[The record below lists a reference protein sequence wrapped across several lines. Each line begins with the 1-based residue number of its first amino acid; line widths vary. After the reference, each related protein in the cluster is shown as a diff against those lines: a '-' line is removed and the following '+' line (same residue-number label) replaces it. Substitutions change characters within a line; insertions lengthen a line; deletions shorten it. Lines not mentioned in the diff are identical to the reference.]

1 MIHEAQLVEG
11 CRNKDRKAQRML
23 YERFAG
29 KMLAVALRYTHH
41 RFDAEDVIQD
51 AFVKVFTQMHK
62 FRSDCPLDA
71 WIRRIVVNT
80 AISFL
85 RKEKNTQFQTDIDD
99 HTETLSHNDMALS
112 DLNYEQLL
120 DFIKSLPTG
129 CRVIFNLFA
138 IEGYSHHEIAQQ
150 LNISEGTSKSQYARA
165 KQLLKTKLENV
176 ID

>member
-1 MIHEAQLVEG
+1 MICDTQLVEG
-11 CRNKDRKAQRML
+11 CRNKDRKAQQTL

-41 RFDAEDVIQD
+41 RFDAEDVIQES
-51 AFVKVFTQMHK
+51 FVKVFLQIHT

-99 HTETLSHNDMALS
+99 HTETLSHGEVALS

-120 DFIKSLPTG
+120 AVIKTLPTG
-129 CRVIFNLFA
+129 CKVIFNLYA
-138 IEGYSHHEIAQQ
+138 IEGYSHQEIAKQ

-165 KQLLKTKLENV
+165 KQLLKHKLENV
-176 ID
+176 VD

>member
-1 MIHEAQLVEG
+1 MIGEAQLVES

-29 KMLAVALRYTHH
+29 KMLAIALRYTHH
-41 RFDAEDVIQD
+41 RFDAEDVIQE
-51 AFVKVFTQMHK
+51 AFVKVFLQIHN

-99 HTETLSHNDMALS
+99 HTEILSQGEGALA

-120 DFIKSLPTG
+120 AVIKTLPTG

-138 IEGYSHHEIAQQ
+138 IEGYSHQEIAKQ
-150 LNISEGTSKSQYARA
+150 LDISEGTSKSQYARA
-165 KQLLKTKLENV
+165 KQLLKCKLENV